1 MNTLPKIQELLIK
14 SEDSL
19 IEAMRAI
26 DRNAQGIAFVVD
38 ANSRLVGVLTDGD
51 VRRALLNG
59 ATLTMPASQV
69 MRTRFISRPAETD
82 NKELVGLLNDQI
94 RHIPLVDKDNKPVD
108 YACIHHLRRIQV
120 MEPVLD
126 GNELEYVSDCIK
138 TNWISSQGKYV
149 RQFEGLFSVYCSMPY
164 GLAVSNGTVAL
175 HLALEALGVGPGDEV
190 IVPDLTFAATINAVL
205 YARATPVIVDID
217 PATWNI
223 DPKQVEKAVTKK
235 TKAIIPVH
243 LYGQACQMDEL
254 LEIAARHKLFIV
266 EDCAEAIGTRY
277 KGRPVGSFGDISTFS
292 FFGNK
297 TITTGEGGMLL
308 FKDKKLYERASVLR
322 DHGMSKQIK
331 YWHDEVGYNYRMT
344 NMQAAIGVAQM
355 ERVNNFVEQKH
366 RLGALYDSFF
376 AKAVNITTPARTD
389 SSNNSYWLYT
399 ILLDTASGISRDEL
413 IKKMLMNG
421 IETRPV
427 FFPLHKMP
435 PYAQFARGGGFP
447 VACDVSARGIS
458 LPSSVFIKNEE
469 VEGICR
475 VLLSILETRSIVD
488 RI

>member
-1 MNTLPKIQELLIK
+1 MNTLPIKELLIK
-14 SEDSL
+14 SEASL

-26 DRNAQGIAFVVD
+26 DCNSQGIVFVVD
-38 ANSRLVGVLTDGD
+38 GNSRLVGVLTDGD

-59 ATLTMPASQV
+59 AALTMPASEV
-69 MRTRFISRPAETD
+69 MRTQFISRPADTD
-82 NKELVGLLNDQI
+82 NKELVSLLSEEI
-94 RHIPLVDKDNKPVD
+94 RHIPLVDTENRPVD

-149 RQFEGLFSVYCSMPY
+149 RQFESLFASYCSMPY
-164 GLAVSNGTVAL
+164 GLAVSNGTVAI
-175 HLALEALGVGPGDEV
+175 HLALEALGIGPGDEV

-205 YARATPVIVDID
+205 YARATPVIVDIE
-217 PATWNI
+217 PVTWNI
-223 DPKQVEKAVTKK
+223 DPKQVEKAITTK

-254 LEIAARHKLFIV
+254 REIAEKHKLFII
-266 EDCAEAIGTRY
+266 EDCAEAIGTQY

-297 TITTGEGGMLL
+297 TITTGEGGMLV
-308 FKDKKLYERASVLR
+308 FKDKKLFERASILR
-322 DHGMSKQIK
+322 DHGMSKHKK

-355 ERVNNFVEQKH
+355 ERVDAFVSHKR
-366 RLGALYDSFF
+366 RLGVLYDSLF
-376 AKAVNITTPARTD
+376 ANTAKITTPARTD
-389 SSNNSYWLYT
+389 SSDNSYWLYT
-399 ILLDTASGISRDEL
+399 ILLDTASGIARDEL

-435 PYAQFARGGGFP
+435 PYAQFARGGTFP

-458 LPSSVFIKNEE
+458 LPSSVFIKKEE
-469 VEGICR
+469 VEGICK
-475 VLLSILETRSIVD
+475 VLLSILETRAIVD
-488 RI
+488 RV